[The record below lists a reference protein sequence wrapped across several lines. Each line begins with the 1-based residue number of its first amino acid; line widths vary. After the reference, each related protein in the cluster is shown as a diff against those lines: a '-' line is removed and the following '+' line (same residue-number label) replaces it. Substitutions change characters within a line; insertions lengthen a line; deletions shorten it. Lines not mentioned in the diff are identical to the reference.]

1 MITIIPLESLRSHAP
16 GRTLPG
22 SPEAGL
28 SADSGSMSETGGTST
43 CRIHPKGQSN
53 YHYSSR
59 RATCAHQ
66 HVVLTGADAAKDW
79 SSTSD
84 RSYSKRHAQLI
95 ASGKLVPGDRGRLRF
110 AEDGAFQSPSGTS
123 PQMSQRSTSTRNLT
137 QLSTVC
143 RDNES
148 SEAAPQTKKIRFEAG
163 ESSSRKGPGSG
174 RCSALRP
181 RPPDDRLSDSA
192 RIMTGRWE
200 AHRPEPAP

>member
-1 MITIIPLESLRSHAP
+1 M
-16 GRTLPG
+16 
-22 SPEAGL
+22 
-28 SADSGSMSETGGTST
+28 ST
-43 CRIHPKGQSN
+43 CRIRLKGQSN
-53 YHYSSR
+53 YRYSSR
-59 RATCAHQ
+59 KAASAHQ
-66 HVVLTGADAAKDW
+66 HLVLTGSDAAKDW

-84 RSYSKRHAQLI
+84 HSYSKRHAQLI
-95 ASGKLVPGDRGRLRF
+95 PSGKLVPGDKGRLRF
-110 AEDGAFQSPSGTS
+110 AEDVAFQSPSGTS

-137 QLSTVC
+137 QLSTVR
-143 RDNES
+143 RDKES

-163 ESSSRKGPGSG
+163 ESSSRNGAGSR